1 MSWRKIPIEKY
12 FFLQIVL
19 TVFAQGPHGESG
31 EDWLRKFKVGCVT
44 VFVVPL
50 ANLSHPPG
58 FPGLPQAPRGP
69 DESTVLLVGS
79 VVVLLL
85 LLFHFIGTC
94 LLVLL
99 YYCYCYFMLLSSA
112 W

>member
-58 FPGLPQAPRGP
+58 FPGLSKAPRGP

-85 LLFHFIGTC
+85 LLLLFHVIVIC
-94 LLVLL
+94 LVVLL
-99 YYCYCYFMLLSSA
+99 C
-112 W
+112 

>member
-1 MSWRKIPIEKY
+1 MSWRKITIEKY
-12 FFLQIVL
+12 FFQIVL

-58 FPGLPQAPRGP
+58 FPGLSKAPRGP

-85 LLFHFIGTC
+85 LLFHVIVTC

-99 YYCYCYFMLLSSA
+99 CYCYVMLLSSA